1 LSQYSHNNLS
11 VNFLAKPATKKST
24 KASAKPRK
32 KSTKGPVKPKRRYW
46 PILLKLAVVGMVG
59 LGAYLFY
66 LDATIKQHFSG
77 NKWQVPAQVYAR
89 PLEINLGQ
97 EITKTE
103 VTDEL
108 KLLGYRRVASVSGSG
123 EYAVSGST
131 ISFMRRAFHFVE
143 GPQGLRLIRL
153 GWDRS
158 RISRIDESVDLT
170 NGFAE
175 SQSLQEI
182 SLEPWLVTRLVSSHR
197 EDRMLLNIDT
207 VPDMLVKAL
216 TLVED
221 RNFYNHHGV
230 APMSILRALIAN
242 IAAGRTVQGG
252 STLTQQL
259 VKNLYLTREKSI
271 TRKVKE
277 ALMSVVIDARYSK
290 DQILQA
296 YLNEVFVGQ
305 NGNVGVHGFGL
316 ASHFYFD
323 RPVDELN
330 TAEIATL
337 VGLVKGPS
345 YYNPRRYP
353 DRARERRDV
362 VLKVLFENNELTA
375 QDYEKLVNQPLQIAS
390 GASLASGKHPAF
402 MDKVR
407 RELSDIL
414 ADPNIRESGVKVFT
428 TLDINAQRRA
438 EKALSDTV
446 SRLADQQKVPTLEG
460 AMLITDVA
468 KGEIRAIVGSRNTQF
483 KGFNRALDARR
494 PIGSLIKPAVYL
506 AALEEPTR
514 FNLAT
519 VLKDEPISFDD
530 EGGKQWQPQNA
541 DKEFRGQVS
550 LVESLVRSLN
560 VPTINLGLS
569 VGLGNIAY
577 TLERLGISTPI
588 KQVPALTLG
597 ALDLSLLQVNQM
609 YQTIANNGIYYP
621 LHSVKAIASSDNRL
635 LWQHGGFHEARVDEA
650 ATYLTN
656 YALHKV
662 TVDGTAKRIK
672 QQFKAINMAGKT
684 GTTDD
689 YRDSWFAGFDRNIL
703 VTTWLGEDNN
713 IPTNLTGA
721 SGALSAYIAYQKLQE
736 PKSLSRRF
744 PQGLGIAHFYPDTGE
759 VATAGCPNTLTVPAI
774 LDVLPPPQVN
784 CDGKEHVV
792 VPPPKP
798 KKKPWWQRI
807 FGDG

>member
-1 LSQYSHNNLS
+1 
-11 VNFLAKPATKKST
+11 
-24 KASAKPRK
+24 
-32 KSTKGPVKPKRRYW
+32 
-46 PILLKLAVVGMVG
+46 M
-59 LGAYLFY
+59 FY
-66 LDATIKQHFSG
+66 LDAQIKHHFSG

-89 PLEINLGQ
+89 PLEIQFEQ
-97 EITKTE
+97 EITQTE
-103 VTDEL
+103 VLDEL
-108 KLLGYRRVASVSGSG
+108 KLLGYRRVATVDSSG
-123 EYAVSGST
+123 EYARSGAT
-131 ISFMRRAFHFVE
+131 ITIMRRAFHFVD
-143 GPQGLRLIRL
+143 GRQGLRLIRL
-153 GWDRS
+153 RWNGDR
-158 RISRIDESVDLT
+158 IEQIEESTALDQ
-170 NGFAE
+170 GFDSAQILE
-175 SQSLQEI
+175 QV

-197 EDRMLLNIDT
+197 EDRMLLNINT

-221 RNFYNHHGV
+221 RDFYDHHGV

-271 TRKVKE
+271 VRKAKE

-296 YLNEVFVGQ
+296 YLNEVFLGQ

-316 ASHFYFD
+316 GSHFYFD

-345 YYNPRRYP
+345 YYNPRRHP
-353 DRARERRDV
+353 ERAQERRDL
-362 VLKVLFENNELTA
+362 VLRILFENNEITA
-375 QDYEKLVNQPLQIAS
+375 NDYERLVNQPLEIAS

-407 RELSDIL
+407 RELADIL

-438 EKALSDTV
+438 EQALSGTVDT
-446 SRLADQQKVPTLEG
+446 LADQQQVATLEG
-460 AMLITDVA
+460 AMLVTDIRR
-468 KGEIRAIVGSRNTQF
+468 GEIRAIVGSKNTQF

-494 PIGSLIKPAVYL
+494 PIGSLIKPAIYL
-506 AALEEPTR
+506 TALEEPSR
-514 FNLAT
+514 FNLAST
-519 VLKDEPISFDD
+519 LEDQPLRFDD
-530 EGGKQWQPQNA
+530 EGGKDWRPQNA
-541 DKEFRGQVS
+541 DKKFRGHVP
-550 LVESLVRSLN
+550 LIEALTNSLN
-560 VPTINLGLS
+560 VPTINLGLD
-569 VGLGNIAY
+569 VGLDNIVY
-577 TLERLGISTPI
+577 TLERLGVKTPV

-597 ALDLSLLQVNQM
+597 ALDLSLVQVNQM
-609 YQTIANNGIYYP
+609 YQTIANNGIYRP
-621 LHSVKAIASSDNRL
+621 LHTVNAISSADNRL
-635 LWQHGGFHEARVDEA
+635 LWRHSGYAERRVDEA

-662 TVDGTAKRIK
+662 TVDGTAKRIR
-672 QQFKAINMAGKT
+672 QNFSRINMAGKT

-703 VTTWLGEDNN
+703 VTTWLGEDDNV
-713 IPTNLTGA
+713 PTNLTGA
-721 SGALSAYIAYQKLQE
+721 SGALAAFIAYQKLQE

-744 PQGLGIAHFYPDTGE
+744 PQGLGIAHFSPETGE
-759 VATAGCPNTLTVPAI
+759 VATAGCVNTLTVPAI
-774 LDVLPPPQVN
+774 LDVLPPPQIDCEGKKPVN
-784 CDGKEHVV
+784 A
-792 VPPPKP
+792 PPPKP
-798 KKKPWWQRI
+798 KKKSWWERL
-807 FGDG
+807 FGD